1 MKEINERP
9 ICSICLSQVK
19 YPMMCKYCKKLCCK
33 KCIEKWLEC
42 HDDCK
47 KCKAKVKKED
57 FIYVPFIDDMAS
69 FFIRDEK
76 VEKND
81 VNNAVNVEKND
92 DCRIHNCEVEY
103 YCVECD
109 KYLCSKCLLLLSK
122 ESQLHR
128 NHYIIDIKKKE
139 LADIIDKV
147 IKPLNKKLLKVKK
160 DYNEEKNKTK
170 ELKEKIVNNSFD
182 IINLMKEINEKEKE
196 LKEYKSRFPFQ
207 LLEGEK
213 IISVIFFS
221 IDEKINFSVICKN
234 NEKFFNI
241 ENKLYMKYPELI
253 DNENDFLIKGKKV
266 NRFKNLEENNI
277 YDGDTILLKSKN
289 E

>member
-1 MKEINERP
+1 
-9 ICSICLSQVK
+9 
-19 YPMMCKYCKKLCCK
+19 MMCKYCKKLCCE
-33 KCIEKWLEC
+33 KCIKKWLEY
-42 HDDCK
+42 HDYCK
-47 KCKAKVKKED
+47 KCKAKITKQD
-57 FIYVPFIDDMAS
+57 FIYIPLINDKAC
-69 FFIRDEK
+69 FFVRDEK

-92 DCRIHNCEVEY
+92 DCHIHNCKVEY

-109 KYLCSKCLLLLSK
+109 KHLCPKCLIIFGN

-182 IINLMKEINEKEKE
+182 NINLMKEINEKEKE

-277 YDGDTILLKSKN
+277 NNLLLFKILN
-289 E
+289 Y